1 MGCHAPLPAGYQ
13 LQIAN
18 FLTGQLAQKTSD
30 VDEAR
35 QHVQRAINAVGGTR
49 GAHYKVDHDV
59 RNPAHG
65 LGLGEGA
72 IAELEHMVGQ
82 HIDGAREAHKIAQIA
97 YEVLARSLDPNNNLD
112 SVQRLSTAGA
122 LLLQAAVAVVSF

>member
-1 MGCHAPLPAGYQ
+1 MAPLPAGYQ

-30 VDEAR
+30 VEEAR
-35 QHVQRAINAVGGTR
+35 QHVQRAINALGGTR
-49 GAHYKVDHDV
+49 GTHYKVDHKV
-59 RNPAHG
+59 KNPTHG

-82 HIDGAREAHKIAQIA
+82 HIVGAREAHKITQIA
-97 YEVLARSLDPNNNLD
+97 HEVLVRCLDQKD
-112 SVQRLSTAGA
+112 IGEIQRLSTAGA